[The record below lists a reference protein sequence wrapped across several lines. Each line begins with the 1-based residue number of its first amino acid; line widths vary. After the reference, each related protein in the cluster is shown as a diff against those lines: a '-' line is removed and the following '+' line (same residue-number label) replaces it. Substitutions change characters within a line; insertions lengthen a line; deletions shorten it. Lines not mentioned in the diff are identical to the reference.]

1 MLRRLDPVII
11 DLLTTRRRE
20 LSDDEALEYD
30 SEEEFEGESEAEE
43 ATEDL
48 VAPPVLFE
56 REEEEEEEKETG
68 RREPEDIGR
77 LEEAPAAPV
86 LIENDALE
94 EEVVGFGVA
103 DIGAASDNFTN
114 DEGYVSGSNWT
125 NYAPEEEI
133 EMINAPISS
142 NSSDSSDSEYVPEE
156 NVMIIN
162 DVPVNHVHRPRR
174 QVRRV

>member
-1 MLRRLDPVII
+1 MLTRLDPVII

-56 REEEEEEEKETG
+56 REEEEEEKETG

>member
-56 REEEEEEEKETG
+56 REEEEEEKETG

>member
-56 REEEEEEEKETG
+56 REEEEEEKETG

-77 LEEAPAAPV
+77 LEKAPAAPV